1 MRSDAYWAARA
12 VRRMHEY
19 QKQADKTA
27 DDIAQ
32 VYIKT
37 TNYIN
42 NEIRKIFNAFQ
53 LDNGLSEAEARR
65 ILNHLPDSETLN
77 SIRSVISGIADPAHW
92 QELLS
97 LLNAPAYAHRIQR
110 LEQLQ
115 ADIDRQAEQ
124 LGSFEQSVT
133 QKRYMELADEAYNRT
148 IFDLQKGTGI
158 GFSFLRM
165 PRSRIEEVLRNNW
178 SGKLFS
184 ERIWGRSEE
193 INRRLK
199 EELLTGF
206 MTGRSYRKT
215 AQAIEECMEVGAM
228 EARRLV
234 RTEST
239 YVANM
244 AEAESYKECGIE
256 RYKFVATLDMRTS
269 AVCQALD
276 GETFPVSEAVPGT
289 NMPPMHPW
297 CRSTTIAVID
307 DAVTEGWTRIARD
320 PETGKTYRV
329 PADMTYAEWKNSL
342 TTGVEGGRITIG
354 AKSAVRNTGKALKY
368 NQNASFRVE
377 IPEYSAEI
385 NAGISRAC
393 KEVAELGGMDGN
405 EHLCL
410 VDLKTGNTVFR
421 EDGNEVN
428 VGGKSFWEFISQNKD
443 KQFSF
448 VHNHN
453 TDGYFSETDMSTLLL
468 TPNIKGFTAVR
479 IDGVIYHT
487 IKETDIVGKRL
498 DEIFSDEIEKINAL
512 SREGKITAGERTRLR
527 EEIIVDGAI
536 REFTKGL
543 IEFE

>member
-77 SIRSVISGIADPAHW
+77 SIRSVISGIADPAHR

-133 QKRYMELADEAYNRT
+133 QQRYVELADEAYNRT

-158 GFSFLRM
+158 GFSFSRM

-276 GETFPVSEAVPGT
+276 GQTFPVSEGMPGT

-329 PADMTYAEWKNSL
+329 PADMTYAEWKDKYVDKSA
-342 TTGVEGGRITIG
+342 EGGIINNRGENNLNVTIDKFTPCLEN
-354 AKSAVRNTGKALKY
+354 AKTGELVATSYTLIDTAELKKLRGWKFDWTHPSL
-368 NQNASFRVE
+368 NG
-377 IPEYSAEI
+377 AEI
-385 NAGISRAC
+385 YKLTLKDGDEIQGLVALTEFDKDRA
-393 KEVAELGGMDGN
+393 VYVNIAESAPENIGQNKQYNGVGG
-405 EHLCL
+405 HLFAIAARRS
-410 VDLKTGNTVFR
+410 VDLGYGGFMFMDAKNLELVEHYQKTLGA
-421 EDGNEVN
+421 
-428 VGGKSFWEFISQNKD
+428 
-443 KQFSF
+443 
-448 VHNHN
+448 
-453 TDGYFSETDMSTLLL
+453 TLLGR
-468 TPNIKGFTAVR
+468 PHPYRMFV
-479 IDGVIYHT
+479 
-487 IKETDIVGKRL
+487 
-498 DEIFSDEIEKINAL
+498 DEDAAKKLLEVYTLE
-512 SREGKITAGERTRLR
+512 EGK
-527 EEIIVDGAI
+527 
-536 REFTKGL
+536 
-543 IEFE
+543 